1 MYIGKSCRREAG
13 RIKGNR
19 TKGVEVIQSFA
30 FPNQILFGA
39 GALQSLPDEL
49 KKLDCTRPLLVTD
62 RGLVA
67 CGLAGRVE
75 EAIRKAGLEPAV
87 FDEVD
92 ANPTEENAEQ
102 GLLAYSNSACDGIV
116 GLGGGSSLDTAK
128 AIKLKVDHSLPLA
141 EYDIEHQGWEKMVN
155 PMPPMIAIATTAG
168 TGSDVARGALI
179 IVRPAGA
186 KVALVGPAL
195 YPDATIAD
203 PELTLALPPNLTA
216 GTGMDAFTHCIEE
229 YLSPKYNPIVDGM
242 ALEGIRLCAISLK
255 RACENGQD
263 LAARSDMMIAAMIG
277 GMGFIKGLGVVHSLS
292 HPVGSVVGGHHGTTN
307 AIFLPASLEF
317 NLPAAPAKYRA
328 LANAA
333 GIEVHNLSDEECGH
347 ALIQFVRQL
356 NNSLEI
362 PSDLSVF
369 GATRNHIDQ
378 MLPMCVA
385 DHCHKTNPRQCVEDD
400 FRSLLEAHIP
410 A

>member
-1 MYIGKSCRREAG
+1 MRLRGAK
-13 RIKGNR
+13 
-19 TKGVEVIQSFA
+19 VIQNFA

-39 GALQSLPDEL
+39 GALQSLPDKL
-49 KKLDCTRPLLVTD
+49 KKLDCARPLLVTD
-62 RGLVA
+62 QGLVA

-75 EAIRKAGLEPAV
+75 ETIRQAGLEPMV
-87 FDEVD
+87 FDKVD

-102 GLLAYSNSACDGIV
+102 GLLAYSNNACDGIV

-141 EYDIEHQGWEKMVN
+141 EYDIEHQGWKKMVN

-186 KVALVGPAL
+186 KVAIVGPAL

-203 PELTLALPPNLTA
+203 PELTFDLPPHLTA

-229 YLSPKYNPIVDGM
+229 YLAPKYNPIIDGM
-242 ALEGIRLCAISLK
+242 ALEGIRLCATSLK
-255 RACENGQD
+255 RACEEGGN
-263 LAARSDMMIAAMIG
+263 LEARSDMMIAAMMG

-307 AIFLPASLEF
+307 AIFLPACLEF
-317 NLPAAPAKYRA
+317 NQPSAPSKYRA
-328 LANAA
+328 LAHSV
-333 GIEVHNLSDEECGH
+333 GIPAYNLSDEECGN
-347 ALIQFVRQL
+347 AMIEFVREL
-356 NNSLEI
+356 NVSLDI
-362 PSDLSVF
+362 PSNLSVF
-369 GATRNHIDQ
+369 GATRDHIAE

-385 DHCHKTNPRQCVEDD
+385 DHCHLTNPRACSEED
-400 FRSLLEAHIP
+400 FRSLLEVHIP
-410 A
+410 E